1 MVGILV
7 MAALVLYASQQG
19 RAEQVAR
26 ELHEESVKRG
36 LSLDLKCMDEIGSSF
51 LVTVPGVY
59 VLVVSSTGDG
69 EIPDNGLSF
78 YKWLETQEEGELFG
92 TKYALL
98 GLGDSNYFK
107 YQCAPKRFDRL
118 LDALGAISLV
128 PRGAADE
135 QEGLDKV
142 IKPWME
148 ELWAPLQQ
156 TLQHLQEHYD
166 PVRTL
171 PASPTT
177 DRPEVLSVRV
187 LGKRVLSEPQ
197 AAKKLVELTLD
208 ASNKAYSPGANLTV
222 YPEND
227 SADVDEVLQRL
238 GFDSNYVITSER
250 LLPQAIRWRVQVPI
264 SIIDFF
270 QRFVE
275 VSGPVCKSFADYFCL
290 SLVDTKEVAQIRA
303 IAEQSRK
310 VTLTPPYSLLHLL
323 RTFPR
328 FRALYLED
336 TLPLLPPLRPRLY
349 SISSSPLTC
358 PNALT
363 IVFSV
368 EGVCTRFMDIR
379 TESDL
384 ATLPVSFGTSAS
396 AFWKPIMDN
405 HKVLVVSTGVGLAPF
420 RAILEQIS
428 LTTRR
433 KLWIIHGCRQTTQFT
448 NALNYDL
455 VYKEEVTSLVER
467 TGGKLDL
474 AASTQSLHVQDII
487 SSSKEELRRWSS
499 VAILCG
505 SFDVPQMKATLKS
518 VNPNMTIIAEDW
530 E

>member
-1 MVGILV
+1 MA
-7 MAALVLYASQQG
+7 AALVLYASQQG
-19 RAEQVAR
+19 RAEEVAR
-26 ELHEESVKRG
+26 EIHAESVKRG
-36 LSLDLKCMDEIGSSF
+36 LSLGLRCMDEIGSDF

-107 YQCAPKRFDRL
+107 YQCAPKKFDRL

-135 QEGLDKV
+135 QEGLERV
-142 IKPWME
+142 IKPWVE
-148 ELWAPLQQ
+148 ALWSPLQQ
-156 TLQHLQEHYD
+156 TLQHLEDHYD

-177 DRPEVLSVRV
+177 DRPEVLPVRV

-208 ASNKAYSPGANLTV
+208 VCSKSYSPGANLAV

-227 SADVDEVLQRL
+227 LADVTEVLQCL
-238 GFDSNYVITSER
+238 GFDSSYVITSER

-264 SIIDFF
+264 TIVDFF
-270 QRFVE
+270 RRCVE

-290 SLVDTKEVAQIRA
+290 SLVDAKEVAQIRA
-303 IAEQSRK
+303 ISAQSRK

-328 FRALYLED
+328 FRTLYLED

-349 SISSSPLTC
+349 SISSSPLTS
-358 PNALT
+358 PHALT

-368 EGVCTRFMDIR
+368 EGVCTRFMDNR
-379 TESDL
+379 TEGDL
-384 ATLPVSFGTSAS
+384 TTAALPVSFGTSAS

-405 HKVLVVSTGVGLAPF
+405 HRVLVVSTGVGLAPF
-420 RAILEQIS
+420 KAILEQIS
-428 LTTRR
+428 LTTSR
-433 KLWIIHGCRQTTQFT
+433 KLWIIHGCKQTEQATSS
-448 NALNYDL
+448 LNFDL
-455 VYKEEVTSLVER
+455 VYKEDITSLVER

-474 AASTQSLHVQDII
+474 AASSQSLHVQDII
-487 SSSKEELRRWSS
+487 SARTEDLRRWSS

-505 SFDVPQMKATLKS
+505 SFDVPQMKATLKT

>member
-1 MVGILV
+1 

-19 RAEQVAR
+19 RSEHVAR
-26 ELHEESVKRG
+26 ELYEESVRRG
-36 LSLDLKCMDEIGSSF
+36 LALDLHCMDEIGADF

-69 EIPDNGLSF
+69 EIPDNGVSF

-118 LDALGAISLV
+118 LDALGATPLV

-148 ELWAPLQQ
+148 ALWIPLQQ
-156 TLQHLQEHYD
+156 ALQHLEEHYN

-171 PASPTT
+171 PARPAT
-177 DRPEVLSVRV
+177 DRPEVMQVQV
-187 LGKRVLSEPQ
+187 LGKRVLSEAQ
-197 AAKKLVELTLD
+197 ATKKLVELTLD
-208 ASNKAYSPGANLTV
+208 SCGKSYCPGANIAV

-227 SADVDEVLQRL
+227 PADVAEVLQRL
-238 GFDSNYVITSER
+238 GFDPSYVITSER
-250 LLPQAIRWRVQVPI
+250 LLPPAIRWRVQVPI
-264 SIIDFF
+264 SLTEFF
-270 QRFVE
+270 RRFVE

-290 SLVDTKEVAQIRA
+290 SLTDAKEVAQIRA
-303 IAEQSRK
+303 VAAQSRK
-310 VTLTPPYSLLHLL
+310 VTLSPPYSLLHLL
-323 RTFPR
+323 RTFPGCR
-328 FRALYLED
+328 SLYLEE

-349 SISSSPLTC
+349 SISSSSLTS
-358 PNALT
+358 PNAFT
-363 IVFSV
+363 FAFSV
-368 EGVCTRFMDIR
+368 EGVCTRFMDTR
-379 TESDL
+379 TEGDL
-384 ATLPVSFGTSAS
+384 AASTLPVSFGTSAS

-420 RAILEQIS
+420 KGILEEIS
-428 LTTRR
+428 LTVSR
-433 KLWIIHGCRQTTQFT
+433 KLWIIHGCRQTERDTKT
-448 NALNYDL
+448 LNFDL
-455 VYKEEVTSLVER
+455 VYKEDVSSLIER
-467 TGGKLDL
+467 TGGQLDL
-474 AASTQSLHVQDII
+474 GASTQSLHVQDII
-487 SSSKEELRRWSS
+487 SARREELRRWSN

-505 SFDVPQMKATLKS
+505 SFDVPQMKTTLKS
-518 VNPNMTIIAEDW
+518 VNPHMTIIAEDW